1 MLEKPRFALVAA
13 LLLGAVAPALAQAPP
28 SSAQQKA
35 DNDRI
40 IDNAV
45 RSTQRDISRMQN
57 QLETQHLESQQR
69 FQCFTFRCFDDWFRF
84 LFRHYNFNWFCEII
98 MRQGKLFEM
107 IFINFVENLTFQ

>member
-1 MLEKPRFALVAA
+1 MCYHPGMRTNPRFALIAA

-45 RSTQRDISRMQN
+45 RSTQRDISQLQN
-57 QLETQHLESQQR
+57 QLEAQHLESQQR
-69 FQCFTFRCFDDWFRF
+69 FQQQPVTPQFPPTPPGFIPMPE
-84 LFRHYNFNWFCEII
+84 NNPPPVP
-98 MRQGKLFEM
+98 KL
-107 IFINFVENLTFQ
+107 

>member
-69 FQCFTFRCFDDWFRF
+69 FQQQPGQVTPQFPPTPPGFIPMPE
-84 LFRHYNFNWFCEII
+84 NNPPPVP
-98 MRQGKLFEM
+98 KL
-107 IFINFVENLTFQ
+107 